1 MSNEPLTFNDLPQV
15 VAELRDE
22 VSGMKALLLNLQNRP
37 TQQRENRHRPV
48 TPEQV
53 AEYTNIP
60 LATIYQK
67 LANREIPGSKPGKR
81 WVIYLDEI
89 DKWLEANRKNPIPL
103 TDEEQNAAILASHK
117 RKPNKSS
124 WQTDPI
130 VEPSKKVNVASATTS
145 PSPKAIAET
154 SMTSLTADAAND
166 VVVSDESKNSNV
178 WTAHI
183 TLLRLF
189 YRTVAETVK
198 ETVDLAQAVSHMKVA
213 FQIVHG
219 LQLAAGIEQAADDHV
234 AEHVA
239 RNPAIA
245 DSVIETAKNQLW
257 ANHLYLRVVQLT
269 HKTLKTNLV
278 LINPRKQGLMMTG
291 DIVASLCHKALYL
304 LWLLARPYGLYHLLL
319 ATPCLCHHLNTDRA
333 RLVGFL
339 AYKHGA
345 KIARDTQNPKFLRA
359 FLLKIRHFSF

>member
-1 MSNEPLTFNDLPQV
+1 MTKDQITFNDLPQV
-15 VAELRDE
+15 IAELRDE

-130 VEPSKKVNVASATTS
+130 VEPSKKVNVANATTS
-145 PSPKAIAET
+145 KPKAIAET
-154 SMTSLTADAAND
+154 DITPPTADAAND
-166 VVVSDESKNSNV
+166 TDISNEYKDSNESNHTK
-178 WTAHI
+178 A
-183 TLLRLF
+183 
-189 YRTVAETVK
+189 YR
-198 ETVDLAQAVSHMKVA
+198 S
-213 FQIVHG
+213 
-219 LQLAAGIEQAADDHV
+219 
-234 AEHVA
+234 
-239 RNPAIA
+239 
-245 DSVIETAKNQLW
+245 
-257 ANHLYLRVVQLT
+257 
-269 HKTLKTNLV
+269 
-278 LINPRKQGLMMTG
+278 
-291 DIVASLCHKALYL
+291 IVASNDFNAIDVTTSFDRLKVIYKKVGNNELQAFGEWQQLSESERTAAFAHTQRLQGDLNSRSYLYVYLRDKEWMKAM
-304 LWLLARPYGLYHLLL
+304 
-319 ATPCLCHHLNTDRA
+319 
-333 RLVGFL
+333 
-339 AYKHGA
+339 
-345 KIARDTQNPKFLRA
+345 
-359 FLLKIRHFSF
+359 

>member
-1 MSNEPLTFNDLPQV
+1 MSKDQITFNDLPQV
-15 VAELRDE
+15 IAELRDE

-130 VEPSKKVNVASATTS
+130 VEPSKKVNVANATTS
-145 PSPKAIAET
+145 KPKAIAET
-154 SMTSLTADAAND
+154 DITPPTADAAND
-166 VVVSDESKNSNV
+166 VVVSDESKDSNESTHSTPSNS
-178 WTAHI
+178 
-183 TLLRLF
+183 
-189 YRTVAETVK
+189 TVAFGDFNANDATSSFDQLKVIYKKVGNNES
-198 ETVDLAQAVSHMKVA
+198 QAFGVWQQLSESERTAA
-213 FQIVHG
+213 FAHTQR
-219 LQLAAGIEQAADDHV
+219 LQDDQSLRSYLYV
-234 AEHVA
+234 
-239 RNPAIA
+239 
-245 DSVIETAKNQLW
+245 
-257 ANHLYLRVVQLT
+257 YLRD
-269 HKTLKTNLV
+269 KEW
-278 LINPRKQGLMMTG
+278 M
-291 DIVASLCHKALYL
+291 KA
-304 LWLLARPYGLYHLLL
+304 
-319 ATPCLCHHLNTDRA
+319 
-333 RLVGFL
+333 
-339 AYKHGA
+339 
-345 KIARDTQNPKFLRA
+345 I
-359 FLLKIRHFSF
+359 

>member
-1 MSNEPLTFNDLPQV
+1 MTNNQITFNDLPQV

-124 WQTDPI
+124 WQTAPI
-130 VEPSKKVNVASATTS
+130 VEPSKKVNVANATTS
-145 PSPKAIAET
+145 KPKAIAET
-154 SMTSLTADAAND
+154 DITPPTADAAND
-166 VVVSDESKNSNV
+166 VVVSVESKDSNESTHSTASNS
-178 WTAHI
+178 A
-183 TLLRLF
+183 
-189 YRTVAETVK
+189 
-198 ETVDLAQAVSHMKVA
+198 VA
-213 FQIVHG
+213 FDDFNASDVTSSFDRLKVIYKKVGNNESQAFGVWQQLSESERTAAFAHAQR
-219 LQLAAGIEQAADDHV
+219 LQGDLSLRSYLYV
-234 AEHVA
+234 
-239 RNPAIA
+239 
-245 DSVIETAKNQLW
+245 
-257 ANHLYLRVVQLT
+257 YLRD
-269 HKTLKTNLV
+269 KEW
-278 LINPRKQGLMMTG
+278 M
-291 DIVASLCHKALYL
+291 KAM
-304 LWLLARPYGLYHLLL
+304 
-319 ATPCLCHHLNTDRA
+319 
-333 RLVGFL
+333 
-339 AYKHGA
+339 
-345 KIARDTQNPKFLRA
+345 
-359 FLLKIRHFSF
+359 

>member
-1 MSNEPLTFNDLPQV
+1 MTNNQITFNDLPQV

-124 WQTDPI
+124 WQTNPI
-130 VEPSKKVNVASATTS
+130 VKPSKKVNVANATTS
-145 PSPKAIAET
+145 KPKVIAET
-154 SMTSLTADAAND
+154 DMTPPTADAAND
-166 VVVSDESKNSNV
+166 TGISNEYKDSNES
-178 WTAHI
+178 
-183 TLLRLF
+183 
-189 YRTVAETVK
+189 
-198 ETVDLAQAVSHMKVA
+198 
-213 FQIVHG
+213 
-219 LQLAAGIEQAADDHV
+219 
-234 AEHVA
+234 
-239 RNPAIA
+239 
-245 DSVIETAKNQLW
+245 
-257 ANHLYLRVVQLT
+257 NHTKAYSS
-269 HKTLKTNLV
+269 
-278 LINPRKQGLMMTG
+278 
-291 DIVASLCHKALYL
+291 IVASNDFNAIDVTSSFDRLKVIYKKVGNNESQAFGVWQQLSESERTAAFAHTQRLQGDLSLRSYLYVYLRDKEWMKAM
-304 LWLLARPYGLYHLLL
+304 
-319 ATPCLCHHLNTDRA
+319 
-333 RLVGFL
+333 
-339 AYKHGA
+339 
-345 KIARDTQNPKFLRA
+345 
-359 FLLKIRHFSF
+359 